1 MVSHENITSDLE
13 NVTSDHENII
23 SDHENITSD
32 HENITSDH
40 ENIFELF
47 KFMVLQNEN
56 WIHSICLFLGLKT
69 S

>member
-1 MVSHENITSDLE
+1 MVSHENITSD
-13 NVTSDHENII
+13 
-23 SDHENITSD
+23 HENITSDYENTSGD